1 MDDSLSIKSVN
12 SKNQHLLK
20 KLSLQ
25 TFQKSK
31 QNLIIDNKDNDN
43 NLSNNNISFIP
54 LIKENSFLMGNN
66 DEYSE
71 LNSHR
76 QNFVYR
82 QDDQFELRTDNLEY
96 KQIHLK
102 GNQQNNQDTQMIL
115 KDLELA
121 HEHKENNY
129 FNEELKTNYKQIESV
144 SELNNSFNI
153 QNKFDSLYENNQP
166 LQVEHQEDKRNQNSD
181 LEENNGA
188 KKTQKKRKRHEVLS
202 DPNFEDLTKLDFE
215 LNPIQQEQ
223 STNEKKTKEEEEDN
237 PNCKQNQVFFDYEMF
252 YRQKEIL
259 QLITKKN
266 IQVKN
271 LKIKKFVDFC
281 FSFLPFEMG
290 KIQLEGNINLLSD
303 FMTGVIIPY
312 ILILNHYEAN
322 KLLPVLDKMNKNKY
336 LQYCYNKNVDLKQYY
351 NIVNDHILI
360 RMCKELQWRICIF
373 NTLVIFLLIVLFIY
387 RMTVLIFNYSDFQE
401 FTDGNL
407 KYPYTGLD
415 KSCIAIQI
423 IFLVFITV
431 LLAFSIKGLLFY
443 IKKHI
448 RLALALY
455 AISFFFNMLAFCLT
469 LALFQK
475 SRPKNWRLS
484 SSAQNHQIAI
494 FCFNTFSIIL
504 GIITT
509 QYTLIY
515 CKRIECFL
523 QIRQTKELLD

>member
-1 MDDSLSIKSVN
+1 MDDSLSIKST
-12 SKNQHLLK
+12 SQKNQHPLK

-31 QNLIIDNKDNDN
+31 QNLIIDDKDDDN

-71 LNSHR
+71 LNSHA
-76 QNFVYR
+76 QNFAQR
-82 QDDQFELRTDNLEY
+82 QDDQFELRTDNLEFQ
-96 KQIHLK
+96 QIHLK
-102 GNQQNNQDTQMIL
+102 DDQRNNQDTQMIL
-115 KDLELA
+115 KDLDVA
-121 HEHKENNY
+121 QDHKENNY
-129 FNEELKTNYKQIESV
+129 FNDELKTNYKQIESV

-153 QNKFDSLYENNQP
+153 QKKFDSLYENNQP
-166 LQVEHQEDKRNQNSD
+166 LQVEHQEDRREQNEY

-188 KKTQKKRKRHEVLS
+188 KKNQKKRKRHEVLS

-215 LNPIQQEQ
+215 FIPSQQEQ
-223 STNEKKTKEEEEDN
+223 STNEKKTKNEEDN
-237 PNCKQNQVFFDYEMF
+237 QNHSQNQIFFDYEMF
-252 YRQKEIL
+252 QRQKEIL

-266 IQVKN
+266 ISVKN

-281 FSFLPFEMG
+281 ISFLPFEMG

-303 FMTGVIIPY
+303 FMKGVIIPY

-322 KLLPVLDKMNKNKY
+322 KLLPVMDKINKYNY
-336 LQYCYNKNVDLKQYY
+336 LQYCYNRNVDLKQYY

-360 RMCKELQWRICIF
+360 RMCKELQWRILFF
-373 NTLVIFLLIVLFIY
+373 NALVIFLLIVFYIY
-387 RMTVLIFNYSDFQE
+387 RIAVLIFNYSDFEE
-401 FTDGNL
+401 FNDGNL

-423 IFLVFITV
+423 VFLIFITI
-431 LLAFSIKGLLFY
+431 LLAFNIKGLLFY
-443 IKKHI
+443 IKKYI
-448 RLALALY
+448 RLTIVLF
-455 AISFFFNMLAFCLT
+455 AISFFFNMLSFCLT

-475 SRPKNWRLS
+475 SRPQNYRLS

-494 FCFNTFSIIL
+494 FCFNSFSIIL

-509 QYTLIY
+509 KYTLIY

-523 QIRQTKELLD
+523 QIRQTKELLDL